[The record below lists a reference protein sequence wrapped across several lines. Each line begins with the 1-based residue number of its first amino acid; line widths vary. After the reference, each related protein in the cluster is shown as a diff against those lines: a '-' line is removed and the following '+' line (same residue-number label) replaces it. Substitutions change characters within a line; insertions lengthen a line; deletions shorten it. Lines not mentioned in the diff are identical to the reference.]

1 MGGGALQCI
10 VWLWIWMWFW
20 GINIPNC
27 YGSGT
32 TRARGAP
39 HGWFAP
45 HGDGR
50 EGVFGFPPSN
60 GSLVGAPRQWRFVRT
75 GLPFGPNL
83 VSAHAHRMPLRHSGV
98 PCNTFTAHPAAPLG
112 SRAAKRRPLSFALY
126 HPPLPSHPQV
136 CGGEKRA
143 SPLQA
148 CVKCVFGV
156 FQGGLWVALCRGCVI
171 SGDAKVQRYR
181 LSRQCPPG
189 WSGVLSPLH
198 PSWATNAAAHRA
210 AFCRLVCPVRVHS
223 CVRLNQHQQTPTKE
237 RNKP

>member
-1 MGGGALQCI
+1 
-10 VWLWIWMWFW
+10 MWFW

-50 EGVFGFPPSN
+50 EGVFGS
-60 GSLVGAPRQWRFVRT
+60 
-75 GLPFGPNL
+75 LPFMARSSVRP
-83 VSAHAHRMPLRHSGV
+83 VSGDSLARVCPSGQTSCRLMRTECRFAIPGV
-98 PCNTFTAHPAAPLG
+98 PCNTFAVHPAAPLG
-112 SRAAKRRPLSFALY
+112 SGAAKRRPVSFALC
-126 HPPLPSHPQV
+126 HPPLPLHHQV

-171 SGDAKVQRYR
+171 FGDAKMQRNWQ
-181 LSRQCPPG
+181 SRQCPPG
-189 WSGVLSPLH
+189 WSGVLSPPH
-198 PSWATNAAAHRA
+198 PPWATNTPAHRA
-210 AFCRLVCPVRVHS
+210 AFCRLVCPVRAHS
-223 CVRLNQHQQTPTKE
+223 CVHLNQQQQTRKETTK
-237 RNKP
+237 